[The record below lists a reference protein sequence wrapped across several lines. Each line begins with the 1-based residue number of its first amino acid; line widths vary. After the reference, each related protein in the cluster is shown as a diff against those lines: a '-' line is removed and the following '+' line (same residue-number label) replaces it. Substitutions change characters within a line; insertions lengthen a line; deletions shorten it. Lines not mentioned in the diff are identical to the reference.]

1 MAGFSNAVEA
11 AILDCYFNQTNI
23 TAPTAIYLALFSV
36 APDDAGAGGTEL
48 SGNGYARVDV
58 TTKFSAASS
67 GAVTNDQAID
77 FPTAS
82 GAWSAAVA
90 WGLYTASS
98 GGTYI
103 FGDTCSLG
111 ALSANQFHRIPVG
124 DLDVTLD

>member
-23 TAPTAIYLALFSV
+23 TAPTAIYLALFSS

-48 SGNGYARVDV
+48 SGNAYARVDV
-58 TTKFSAASS
+58 TAAFSAASG
-67 GAVTNDQAID
+67 GAVTNSAAVD

-82 GAWSAAVA
+82 GAWSAVVA

-98 GGTYI
+98 GGTYLL
-103 FGDTCSLG
+103 GDSCSLG
-111 ALSANQFHRIPVG
+111 TLSSGQFHRIPAG
-124 DLDVTLD
+124 DLDFTVD

>member
-23 TAPTAIYLALFSV
+23 TAPTALYLALFPS
-36 APDDAGAGGTEL
+36 APDVAGSGGTEI

-58 TTKFSAASS
+58 TAAFSAAS
-67 GAVTNDQAID
+67 GGTVTNSAAVD

-98 GGTYI
+98 GGTYLL
-103 FGDTCSLG
+103 GGSCSLG
-111 ALSANQFHRIPVG
+111 ALASGEFHRIPAG
-124 DLDVTLD
+124 DLDYTLD

>member
-23 TAPTAIYLALFSV
+23 TAPTAIYLALFSS
-36 APDDAGAGGTEL
+36 APDDAGSGGTEL
-48 SGNGYARVDV
+48 SGNSYARVDV
-58 TTKFSAASS
+58 TAAFSAASG
-67 GAVTNDQAID
+67 GAVTNSAAVD

-90 WGLYTASS
+90 WGIYTASS

-103 FGDTCSLG
+103 FGDSCSLG
-111 ALSANQFHRIPVG
+111 ALSSGQFHRIPAG
-124 DLDVTLD
+124 DLDVVLD

>member
-1 MAGFSNAVEA
+1 
-11 AILDCYFNQTNI
+11 
-23 TAPTAIYLALFSV
+23 
-36 APDDAGAGGTEL
+36 
-48 SGNGYARVDV
+48 
-58 TTKFSAASS
+58 
-67 GAVTNDQAID
+67 VTNDQAID

-98 GGTYI
+98 GGAYI
-103 FGDTCSLG
+103 FGDACSLG